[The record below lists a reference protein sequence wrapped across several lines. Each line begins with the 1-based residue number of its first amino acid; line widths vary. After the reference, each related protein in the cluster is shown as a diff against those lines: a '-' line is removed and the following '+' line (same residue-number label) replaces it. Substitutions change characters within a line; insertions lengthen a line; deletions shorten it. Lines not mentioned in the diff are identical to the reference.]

1 MPFGLKNA
9 TASHCR
15 ALGHT
20 LRGLL
25 WIDAV
30 QYCHDVT
37 IMGDSH
43 EDHMDRLLKV
53 LTRFSINGVAMK
65 LSKCEFGVEKIDY
78 VGHVV
83 HAGKGIEQDPNKVKD
98 LLERPR
104 PVTAEEVASVLGAA
118 GYYQKFVQDHTRIV
132 KPIRQVQQEC
142 THKKQKIRW
151 GEEQEKSFCGL
162 KAMVTSAPILMR
174 PRFDG

>member
-1 MPFGLKNA
+1 MHPDDKDKTAFITRKRGLLRWTVMPFGLKNA
-9 TASHCR
+9 TASYCR

-30 QYCHDVT
+30 QYCDDVA

-53 LTRFSINGVAMK
+53 LTRFSINGVTMK

-83 HAGKGIEQDPNKVKD
+83 HAGKGIEQDPNKATCSA
-98 LLERPR
+98 
-104 PVTAEEVASVLGAA
+104 VTGLGLSSRSLTLFGSCSMPLPA
-118 GYYQKFVQDHTRIV
+118 
-132 KPIRQVQQEC
+132 C
-142 THKKQKIRW
+142 TTW
-151 GEEQEKSFCGL
+151 P
-162 KAMVTSAPILMR
+162 T
-174 PRFDG
+174 